1 MNRTDF
7 IYTDTY
13 FPELTMP
20 VNFKSGDT
28 LLFFESKQIY
38 WKISTILKNKKEI
51 VDKLNIS
58 GILCPNATHFIETFN
73 SNQQFFI
80 PDRTKNLEKLYY
92 FGNLDTLGIQTFL
105 TLKEEAKLN
114 NLQPWITM
122 YERLINKST
131 VTENSFRKNRLEI
144 SQKKLNKFTKYFDQ
158 SYQQMICNLLLYQER
173 SISYEILSVK
183 DFLQ

>member
-1 MNRTDF
+1 M
-7 IYTDTY
+7 
-13 FPELTMP
+13 
-20 VNFKSGDT
+20 
-28 LLFFESKQIY
+28 
-38 WKISTILKNKKEI
+38 
-51 VDKLNIS
+51 
-58 GILCPNATHFIETFN
+58 
-73 SNQQFFI
+73 
-80 PDRTKNLEKLYY
+80 YY

-144 SQKKLNKFTKYFDQ
+144 SQKKLDKFTKYFDQ

>member
-20 VNFKSGDT
+20 VNFKTGDT

-58 GILCPNATHFIETFN
+58 GILCPNATHLIETFN
-73 SNQQFFI
+73 SNQRFFI

-105 TLKEEAKLN
+105 TLKEEAKIN

-122 YERLINKST
+122 YERLIDKST
-131 VTENSFRKNRLEI
+131 VTENSFGKNRLEI
-144 SQKKLNKFTKYFDQ
+144 SQKKLDKFTKYFDQ

>member
-1 MNRTDF
+1 M
-7 IYTDTY
+7 
-13 FPELTMP
+13 
-20 VNFKSGDT
+20 
-28 LLFFESKQIY
+28 
-38 WKISTILKNKKEI
+38 
-51 VDKLNIS
+51 
-58 GILCPNATHFIETFN
+58 
-73 SNQQFFI
+73 
-80 PDRTKNLEKLYY
+80 YY

-144 SQKKLNKFTKYFDQ
+144 SQKKLDKFTKYFDQ
-158 SYQQMICNLLLYQER
+158 SYQQMIRDLLLYQER